1 MTDSRRNHAT
11 LLLALIAAAIGIFLI
26 LRAGFTPA
34 ADGPVEQATDAH
46 YAHTERLSNDVV
58 SGLLRDEHRALEAAQ
73 LVAVSVAR
81 LKALYL
87 DCVRSTS
94 EYRMDVDEAVYCQ
107 AVAETLMHRHFD
119 GSLEQL
125 LSWWRSQPSLPQA
138 LNMANGT

>member
-11 LLLALIAAAIGIFLI
+11 LLLALTAALIGSFLF

-34 ADGPVEQATDAH
+34 AAGPVEQARNAQSVRAEH
-46 YAHTERLSNDVV
+46 LSNDVV
-58 SGLLRDEHRALEAAQ
+58 SGLLMDEHRALEAAQ
-73 LVAVSVAR
+73 LAAVSVAR

-94 EYRMDVDEAVYCQ
+94 EYRMDVDDALYCQ

-125 LSWWRSQPSLPQA
+125 LSWWRSQTPLPQA
-138 LNMANGT
+138 LNGAEGT